1 MTLKANKDH
10 RKTLGTKGEK
20 IAEEFLK
27 NKGFQ
32 IIEKNYKNKY
42 GEIDIIAKQE
52 EELIFVEVR
61 TKSSAQFSDPETW
74 VDFKKQNKLIRMA
87 NLYISEKDI
96 TNTNCRFDVI
106 GITLTKNNNKNI
118 THIENAFFVT

>member
-1 MTLKANKDH
+1 MISKANKNY

-61 TKSSAQFSDPETW
+61 TISSAQFSDPETW
-74 VDFKKQNKLIRMA
+74 VDLKKQNKLIRMA

-106 GITLTKNNNKNI
+106 GITLTKSNKENI
-118 THIENAFFVT
+118 VHIENAFFVT